1 MNITTRV
8 LNAQPW
14 RFAPGDVAYVRGW
27 PEASTVEI
35 IAQLL
40 NPTWPHYLAVD
51 LHGNT
56 WRLPQIHLSRSPITD
71 R

>member
-1 MNITTRV
+1 MIQTRI

-14 RFAPGDVAYVRGW
+14 RFIPGDIAYVRGW
-27 PEASTVEI
+27 RTASCVKI
-35 IAQLL
+35 LSQLQS
-40 NPTWPHYLAVD
+40 PRWPHYLAEDYDGGV
-51 LHGNT
+51 